1 MQREWYCLA
10 VHKKTQLN
18 SHVKLFADD
27 CAIYNQVSC
36 KADTSLQ
43 SDLNSLYTW
52 CVKWQLNLN
61 LPKCK
66 ALCISNKRSPPN
78 STYYI
83 NNVPLEWVSEFTY
96 LGVKITSNLS
106 WRSHILAKTTKANR
120 TLNLL
125 RRTMYS
131 CGEGAKKRAY
141 EALVR
146 PQVEYCSAVW
156 NPHLKKDVDVLEKLQ
171 RRAARWICCRW
182 NKQTYKWSK
191 TYSEAINHLGWKTL
205 EDRRNIQICC
215 QTYRIIHH
223 LDCIPFDC
231 YFSFV
236 KHTATRSHALSLF
249 CKPSCIN
256 AFRYSFFINAAF
268 LWNTLPHDVMLS
280 NSITSFRLRLNNH

>member
-1 MQREWYCLA
+1 
-10 VHKKTQLN
+10 
-18 SHVKLFADD
+18 
-27 CAIYNQVSC
+27 
-36 KADTSLQ
+36 
-43 SDLNSLYTW
+43 
-52 CVKWQLNLN
+52 VKWQLNLN

-66 ALCISNKRSPPN
+66 ALCISNKRSPPKT
-78 STYYI
+78 TYYI

-171 RRAARWICCRW
+171 RRAARWICCHW
-182 NKQTYKWSK
+182 NKQMYKWSK
-191 TYSEAINHLGWKTL
+191 TYSAGVPQGSILGPLLFLVYINDIDTQLNSHVKLFADDCAIYNQVSCKADT
-205 EDRRNIQICC
+205 
-215 QTYRIIHH
+215 
-223 LDCIPFDC
+223 
-231 YFSFV
+231 S
-236 KHTATRSHALSLF
+236 SLQ
-249 CKPSCIN
+249 SD
-256 AFRYSFFINAAF
+256 
-268 LWNTLPHDVMLS
+268 L
-280 NSITSFRLRLNNH
+280 NSLYTW